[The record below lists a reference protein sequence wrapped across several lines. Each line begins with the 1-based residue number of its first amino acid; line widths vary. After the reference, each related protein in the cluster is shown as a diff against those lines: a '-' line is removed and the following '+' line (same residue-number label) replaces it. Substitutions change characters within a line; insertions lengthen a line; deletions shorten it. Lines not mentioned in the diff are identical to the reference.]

1 MMKYLLLTALLA
13 MSSSTWAA
21 DAARGAQK
29 AQTCVACHGAQ
40 GAKPIT
46 PDYPILAGQVED
58 YLVRALLDYK
68 TGARKNAIMA
78 GQAATLSKQDIEDLA
93 AYFAA
98 QPSPLH
104 VQK

>member
-13 MSSSTWAA
+13 TSSFTWA

-46 PDYPILAGQVED
+46 AEYPILAGQVED
-58 YLVRALLDYK
+58 YLVRALIDYK